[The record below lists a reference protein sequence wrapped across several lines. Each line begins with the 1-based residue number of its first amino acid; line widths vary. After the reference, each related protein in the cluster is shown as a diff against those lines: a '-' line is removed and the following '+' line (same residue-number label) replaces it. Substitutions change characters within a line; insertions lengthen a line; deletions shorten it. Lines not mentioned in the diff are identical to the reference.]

1 MADATDPNA
10 NDANYYNGYDGLLD
24 DLQIYSGV
32 LSSNQVAYLYANR
45 GATLENTSQVFNHV
59 FDTTNLPWATGGDA
73 SWFSE
78 SSYTYNGAPSAAQS
92 GGVTGSQSTTLS
104 TTFTGPRTL
113 TFYWASIANDP
124 NGGFNYEFD
133 LDGGFMANDN
143 GDIDWREAGPFIIPP
158 GPHTLSW
165 TVSANGDTDPTEAG
179 FLDQLTFSAPAITVS
194 NYPSAGL
201 APLIVYFTS
210 PGTDSVT
217 NTVVNRLWNFGDGF
231 TSNAQNPA
239 HTYTTP
245 GQYQPTLVAYSAND
259 SKPLVVSGLGT
270 INVGTDLPGAL
281 ASFQF
286 DNFSDTKSLQLN
298 GSATNV
304 TTSDGAVLE
313 LTPANYNQAG
323 SAFIANPVA
332 FGPNLGFSTFFM
344 FRMHNSGGTPPP
356 ADGIT
361 FTIQSDTATQVGG
374 SGGQLGY
381 AGIPKSFCVS
391 FDTFDNGSGIWQ
403 SRGPQR
409 QLRGVKLGG
418 RAKRLDFR
426 KRHQFPHERRQ
437 RLVCVD

>member
-1 MADATDPNA
+1 M
-10 NDANYYNGYDGLLD
+10 
-24 DLQIYSGV
+24 
-32 LSSNQVAYLYANR
+32 
-45 GATLENTSQVFNHV
+45 
-59 FDTTNLPWATGGDA
+59 
-73 SWFSE
+73 
-78 SSYTYNGAPSAAQS
+78 
-92 GGVTGSQSTTLS
+92 
-104 TTFTGPRTL
+104 
-113 TFYWASIANDP
+113 
-124 NGGFNYEFD
+124 
-133 LDGGFMANDN
+133 
-143 GDIDWREAGPFIIPP
+143 
-158 GPHTLSW
+158 
-165 TVSANGDTDPTEAG
+165 
-179 FLDQLTFSAPAITVS
+179 DQLTFSAPAITVS

-217 NTVVNRLWNFGDGF
+217 NTVVNRLWNFGVGF

-332 FGPNLGFSTFFM
+332 FGPDLVKHLF
-344 FRMHNSGGTPPP
+344 HVPH
-356 ADGIT
+356 A
-361 FTIQSDTATQVGG
+361 
-374 SGGQLGY
+374 
-381 AGIPKSFCVS
+381 
-391 FDTFDNGSGIWQ
+391 
-403 SRGPQR
+403 
-409 QLRGVKLGG
+409 QLR
-418 RAKRLDFR
+418 RHPAPSRR
-426 KRHQFPHERRQ
+426 HHIYHSKRHGHSSGRIWRPTRLRRHTQ
-437 RLVCVD
+437 KLLCEFRYV